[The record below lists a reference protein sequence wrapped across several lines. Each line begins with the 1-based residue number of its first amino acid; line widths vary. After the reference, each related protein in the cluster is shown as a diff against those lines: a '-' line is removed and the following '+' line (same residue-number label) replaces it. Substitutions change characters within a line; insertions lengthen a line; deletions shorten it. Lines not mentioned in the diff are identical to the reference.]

1 MSEKET
7 TDKDDGIDLL
17 KLFMENAGFKM
28 TVKDKQDTGQIHL
41 GLGDVAISVQGVEG
55 DPRKAIVFY
64 RTPERSEVGSR
75 DIKIDDRCE
84 EIGCLVFYNTKS
96 LDVLTGVIE
105 QVRKLFE
112 EQNDSDT
119 QKNI

>member
-1 MSEKET
+1 MSDKT
-7 TDKDDGIDLL
+7 KDDGMELL

-41 GLGDVAISVQGVEG
+41 GLGDVAITVEHVEG

-64 RTPERSEVGSR
+64 RTPERHIVGTK
-75 DIKIDDRCE
+75 DVGLDKRCK

-96 LDVLTGVIE
+96 LDVLEGIIG
-105 QVRKLFE
+105 QVRELFE
-112 EQNDSDT
+112 EQNE
-119 QKNI
+119 N